1 MANETIKVAS
11 SGIKQAAK
19 AGGKTS
25 GTIVYNPYLD
35 SWRCLDATGRQVLST
50 GSKEA
55 ALAAYPNFTVKE

>member
-1 MANETIKVAS
+1 MANEKIRVAS
-11 SGIKQAAK
+11 SGVKMAAK
-19 AGGKTS
+19 AGGEPS

-55 ALAAYPNFTVKE
+55 ALAAYPKFAVKE

>member
-1 MANETIKVAS
+1 MANETVKTVT
-11 SGIKQAAK
+11 SGKETATRFRQK
-19 AGGKTS
+19 LF

-35 SWRCLDATGRQVLST
+35 SWRCLDASGRQVLST